1 MKKSAHT
8 SAIPPLHLHRRRFT
22 IILVVGLLAI
32 FLYMISE
39 LLLGVIGGL
48 LLWAMTQPL
57 FRRLVKW
64 TKGRTTLAA
73 SLSLVATV
81 LFLIVPAAIVLFF
94 MAADAANLAQS
105 AGKWLEP
112 YRPVIEQKLSEIGAA
127 GKIDIFGYELQVTDL
142 TAKLQEITGTLA
154 NFLLQVLQKTA
165 GGIASSLL
173 LVFIM
178 LYTLFFCYLDGP
190 DFLTW
195 LKKIIPLSPEQSD
208 RLLSDFF
215 ATSIT
220 TLKTLGIIGFVQGS
234 MGGIAFWICGIPSP
248 FFWTVLMALASIIPS
263 VGAQIILVPAS
274 ILLMLIGKFWW
285 GFGLLLWSLI
295 FIANVD
301 NLLRP
306 YLVKRAINLHELVV
320 FLSTIGGITV
330 FGFFGFL
337 IGPVIAALLKASLQ
351 IYSDMF
357 KLNRLPETSIPSE

>member
-1 MKKSAHT
+1 MKKQVRSAGI
-8 SAIPPLHLHRRRFT
+8 APLQLHRRRFT
-22 IILVVGLLAI
+22 IILVIGLLAV

-48 LLWAMTQPL
+48 LLWAMTRPL
-57 FRRLVKW
+57 FRKLVKW
-64 TKGRTTLAA
+64 TKGRQSLAA
-73 SLSLVATV
+73 TLSLIATL
-81 LFLIVPAAIVLFF
+81 LFLIVPAALIIVL

-112 YRPVIEQKLSEIGAA
+112 YRPVIEQKLGEIGAA

-142 TAKLQEITGTLA
+142 TAKLQEITGTIA
-154 NFLLQVLQKTA
+154 NFLLQLVQKTA
-165 GGIASSLL
+165 GGIASTVLL
-173 LVFIM
+173 IFIM

-195 LKKIIPLSPEQSD
+195 LKKIIPLSPEQSE

-220 TLKTLGIIGFVQGS
+220 TLKTLGIIGFVQGT
-234 MGGIAFWICGIPSP
+234 MGGLAFWVCGIPSP

-263 VGAQIILVPAS
+263 VGAQIVLIPAS

-295 FIANVD
+295 VIANVD
-301 NLLRP
+301 NILRP
-306 YLVKRAINLHELVV
+306 YLVKRAINLHELIV

-330 FGFFGFL
+330 YGFFGFL

-351 IYSDMF
+351 IYADMF
-357 KLNRLPETSIPSE
+357 KLNRLPETPPPTK